1 MTFARGL
8 SAALIAFAGTGCQ
21 PRQDAQAKPGA
32 VFLILVDRSE
42 SVNKPEMR
50 KLYVQ
55 SLKTILHSPRHG
67 NVFLVG
73 WITDH
78 SATELQLPVNES
90 FPPFCPENDN
100 PLVVGLERAKADSV
114 LESLRT
120 QISDSL
126 EHLLLSQDRTIKHT
140 AILQSLDLA
149 QRVFAN
155 YDGNTNV
162 LVIMSDMVEDS
173 EKLNFLKE
181 HLTSAR
187 TDAIINGLRS
197 EGRLPDLRGVRVQ
210 VLGAATGNG
219 IQDRQIRDF
228 WLSLFKATGAALR
241 PADYG
246 AALIKF
252 DLPHAP
258 PSCS

>member
-1 MTFARGL
+1 MTRARWL
-8 SAALIAFAGTGCQ
+8 VAVLIALVGTGCP
-21 PRQDAQAKPGA
+21 PRQDARAKAGA
-32 VFLILVDRSE
+32 VFLILIDRSE

-55 SLKTILHSPRHG
+55 SLTTILHSLGHG
-67 NVFLVG
+67 DVLLVG
-73 WITDH
+73 WITDQ
-78 SATELQLPVNES
+78 SATELQLPMNAT
-90 FPPFCPENDN
+90 FPRFCPQNDN
-100 PLVVGLERAKADSV
+100 PLVLGPERAKSDSV
-114 LESLRT
+114 LDALRT
-120 QISDSL
+120 KISDSL
-126 EHLLLSQDRTIKHT
+126 EHLLLSQHRTITHT
-140 AILQSLDLA
+140 AILQSMELA
-149 QRVFAN
+149 QRVFAS
-155 YDGNTNV
+155 YEGNPNV
-162 LVIMSDMVEDS
+162 LIIMSDMVEDS
-173 EKLNFLKE
+173 EKRNFLNE

-219 IQDRQIRDF
+219 LRDRQVRDF
-228 WLSLFKATGAALR
+228 WFSLFKATGAALR

-258 PSCS
+258 PTCS